1 MTFSQVILGDRSR
14 TAFDVGMM
22 FAFLSLFLHFGII
35 IVGGRGARLIAHHA
49 VANEKEEL
57 DPIYFT
63 FYLTIC
69 EQMQMLATLLLIIS
83 TFIMSFLVFSSLGFP
98 FVVLFVTGIG
108 TIILSFSAY
117 FKVLI
122 TLENIVF
129 LAKNIPR
136 LGWRTLDYVKTNV
149 KTRPTPAY

>member
-1 MTFSQVILGDRSR
+1 M
-14 TAFDVGMM
+14 A
-22 FAFLSLFLHFGII
+22 FAFLSLFLHFGTIL
-35 IVGGRGARLIAHHA
+35 VGGRGARLIAHHA
-49 VANEKEEL
+49 VADKKEEL

-69 EQMQMLATLLLIIS
+69 EQMQALATLLLIIA

-98 FVVLFVTGIG
+98 LVVLSVTGIG
-108 TIILSFSAY
+108 TITLLSTAY

-122 TLENIVF
+122 TRENMVF
-129 LAKNIPR
+129 LAKNAHR

-149 KTRPTPAY
+149 KARPTVEY